1 MQNNQLDSSPL
12 TNNPPFGKSLGFE
25 FLGVQEGRLKM
36 RVGYAEHLV
45 GDPDTG
51 VIHGGV
57 ITAMLDNACGRAVH
71 LARMEAGQDE
81 QGSIAT
87 LDLRIDYM
95 SAAEP
100 HKDLYAEA
108 HCYRLTHN
116 VAFVRA
122 TAYTDTVDH
131 PVASAVGAFMLGTQS
146 ERRA

>member
-1 MQNNQLDSSPL
+1 MSANLI
-12 TNNPPFGKSLGFE
+12 TTNPPFGLSLGFE
-25 FLGVQEGRLKM
+25 FLDSTDGRLRM
-36 RVGYAEHLV
+36 RTPYAEHLV

-71 LARMEAGQDE
+71 LARVSAGRDE
-81 QGSIAT
+81 EGAIAT

-95 SAAEP
+95 SSAEP
-100 HKDLYAEA
+100 GKDLYGEA

-122 TAYTDTVDH
+122 TAYTESVDK
-131 PVASAVGAFMLGTQS
+131 PVASAVGAFMLGTPS
-146 ERRA
+146 ARRS

>member
-1 MQNNQLDSSPL
+1 MSTDLL
-12 TNNPPFGKSLGFE
+12 TQNPPFGESLGFE
-25 FLGVQEGRLKM
+25 FLEAENGRLLM
-36 RVGYAEHLV
+36 RTPYAEHLV

-71 LARMEAGQDE
+71 LAREEAGRDTE
-81 QGSIAT
+81 GAIAT

-100 HKDLYAEA
+100 GKDLYGEA
-108 HCYRLTHN
+108 HCYRLTRN

-122 TAYTDTVDH
+122 TAYTESAEQ
-131 PVASAVGAFMLGTQS
+131 PVATAVGAFMLGTPS
-146 ERRA
+146 ERRNEKV

>member
-1 MQNNQLDSSPL
+1 MTPNPL
-12 TNNPPFGKSLGFE
+12 ENNPPFGQSLGFE
-25 FLGVQEGRLKM
+25 FLDAVDGILKM
-36 RVGYAEHLV
+36 RTPWAGHLV

-51 VIHGGV
+51 VVHGGV

-71 LARMEAGQDE
+71 MARIEAGRDDE
-81 QGSIAT
+81 GAIAT

-100 HKDLYAEA
+100 GKDLYAEA

-122 TAYTDTVDH
+122 TAYTRSVEE
-131 PVASAVGAFMLGTQS
+131 PVASAVGAFMLGTPS

>member
-1 MQNNQLDSSPL
+1 
-12 TNNPPFGKSLGFE
+12 
-25 FLGVQEGRLKM
+25 M
-36 RVGYAEHLV
+36 RAPYAEHLV

-71 LARMEAGQDE
+71 LARLEAGVDAD
-81 QGSIAT
+81 GSIAT

-95 SAAEP
+95 SSAEP
-100 HKDLYAEA
+100 GKDLYAEA
-108 HCYRLTHN
+108 HCYRLTRN

-122 TAYTDTVDH
+122 SAYTDSLED
-131 PVASAVGAFMLGTQS
+131 PVATAVGAFMLGTPS

>member
-1 MQNNQLDSSPL
+1 MNNVDLLS
-12 TNNPPFGKSLGFE
+12 TNPPFGVSLGFE
-25 FLGVQEGRLKM
+25 FLDAADGRLRM
-36 RVGYAEHLV
+36 RTPYAEHLV

-71 LARMEAGQDE
+71 LARVEAGRDDE
-81 QGSIAT
+81 GAIAT

-95 SAAEP
+95 SSAEP
-100 HKDLYAEA
+100 GKDLYGEA
-108 HCYRLTHN
+108 FCYRLTKN

-122 TAYTDTVDH
+122 TAYTESVEK
-131 PVASAVGAFMLGTQS
+131 PVATAVGAFMLGTPS

>member
-1 MQNNQLDSSPL
+1 MQNNPL
-12 TNNPPFGKSLGFE
+12 TNNPPFGESLGFE
-25 FLGVQEGRLKM
+25 FMDASNGRLKM
-36 RVGYAEHLV
+36 RVAYAEHLV

-71 LARMEAGQDE
+71 LARIDAGSDE
-81 QGSIAT
+81 QGAIAT

-95 SAAEP
+95 SSAEP

-108 HCYRLTHN
+108 HCYRLTRN

-122 TAYTDTVDH
+122 SAYTDSIDH
-131 PVASAVGAFMLGTQS
+131 PVASAVGAFMLGTPS
-146 ERRA
+146 ERRT

>member
-1 MQNNQLDSSPL
+1 MDVLSTS
-12 TNNPPFGKSLGFE
+12 PPFGVSLGFE
-25 FLGVQEGRLKM
+25 FLDATDGRLKM
-36 RVGYAEHLV
+36 RTPYAEHLV

-71 LARMEAGQDE
+71 LARLHAGRDDE
-81 QGSIAT
+81 GAIAT

-95 SAAEP
+95 SSAEP
-100 HKDLYAEA
+100 GKDLYAEA
-108 HCYRLTHN
+108 YCYRLTTN

-122 TAYTDTVDH
+122 TAYTEQIEK
-131 PVASAVGAFMLGTQS
+131 PVASAVGAFMLGTPS